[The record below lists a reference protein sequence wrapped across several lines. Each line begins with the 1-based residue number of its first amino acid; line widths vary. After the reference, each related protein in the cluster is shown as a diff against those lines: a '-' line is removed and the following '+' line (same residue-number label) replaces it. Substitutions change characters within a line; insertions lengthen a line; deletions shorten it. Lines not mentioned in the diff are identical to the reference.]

1 MIVLHLS
8 GTRAESWR
16 SHLYRFRSSLNVN
29 CKIIFFCG
37 HCEVAIICI
46 FIIFFD
52 FGCGFWIFLLLLI
65 LSNVFDEYVRAE
77 TIIILAN
84 FAVKEQLNI
93 LKIFEYKLNHV
104 GFFCGEI
111 F

>member
-1 MIVLHLS
+1 MQNNIFGVH
-8 GTRAESWR
+8 
-16 SHLYRFRSSLNVN
+16 
-29 CKIIFFCG
+29 CK
-37 HCEVAIICI
+37 VSIICI

-52 FGCGFWIFLLLLI
+52 FGCGFFWIFLLLLI
-65 LSNVFDEYVRAE
+65 LSNVFDEYMGAE
-77 TIIILAN
+77 TIIMLAN

-104 GFFCGEI
+104 GFFCVEI